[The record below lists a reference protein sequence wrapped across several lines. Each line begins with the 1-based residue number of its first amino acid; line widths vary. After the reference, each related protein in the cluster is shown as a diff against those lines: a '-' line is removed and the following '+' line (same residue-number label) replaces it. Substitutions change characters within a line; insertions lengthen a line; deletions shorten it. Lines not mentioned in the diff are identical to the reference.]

1 MDTAGSS
8 FRDYYMIKWF
18 TLHGQAKSIYYFQ
31 VNGMKWNRNAP
42 ESWFRDYSWMLAFWL
57 LSHQVHDFLISK
69 LTVTWTILEMYLQM
83 YTLASKIN

>member
-31 VNGMKWNRNAP
+31 VNGMKWDGNAV
-42 ESWFRDYSWMLAFWL
+42 ESWFRDYSWMQLFGYLAPKYMT
-57 LSHQVHDFLISK
+57 S
-69 LTVTWTILEMYLQM
+69 
-83 YTLASKIN
+83 